1 MNLPTCSGVR
11 LCFFTFMTRLGVNL
25 VTITFVLALSHFFL
39 QVGNKVGPYR
49 YWEYANAANSF
60 SAANV

>member
-1 MNLPTCSGVR
+1 
-11 LCFFTFMTRLGVNL
+11 MTRLGVNL